1 MERVLKRTRRSL
13 GPCAVIAV
21 LVVCSASASANLVL
35 NGSFED
41 NLATTT
47 HYNMSNAFA
56 ESIMI
61 NMTSFGTP
69 GELDLMMNGSNTY
82 GVPTTD
88 GDFKMGLS
96 VTDALGLRLSAT
108 VQAGQTYNLRF
119 KAHAPQDFSAGTG
132 PVLIGIGSANS
143 FGTTI
148 FSTGDELST
157 NSWDSFNATIVAPVA
172 GNYLTV
178 KTSGSTWAHV
188 DMFSFTEAV
197 PEPASLLAVGAG
209 IAGLAS
215 SARSR
220 RARKAA
226 AANQ

>member
-1 MERVLKRTRRSL
+1 MVLSQRSTRGSL
-13 GPCAVIAV
+13 GLCAVVAG
-21 LVVCSASASANLVL
+21 LAVCSPSASANLVL

-41 NLATTT
+41 NTATTT

-61 NMTSFGTP
+61 NMKSFGTP
-69 GELDLMMNGSNTY
+69 GELDLMKNGSNIY

-119 KAHAPQDFSAGTG
+119 KAHAPQDFSAGRG
-132 PVLIGIGSANS
+132 PVLVGIGSASS

-148 FSTGDELST
+148 YSTGDNLST

-197 PEPASLLAVGAG
+197 PEPASLFAFAAG
-209 IAGLAS
+209 LAGLAS

-226 AANQ
+226 ATKQ